1 MRGLSPLL
9 AALLFL
15 WGSSLYAQ
23 TGEPAAEET
32 PEDPSLEGGEE
43 RLLADPA
50 QIIGLT
56 LEGAIA
62 RFGVP
67 KSVYP
72 VRGLEVWQDDVVFEY
87 EDRDLYVYRDRV
99 WQVGL
104 KTAYGISLGDRR
116 AAALLALEEGY
127 QNDEDH
133 ILFPLPVRGWPMT
146 LRININAAGT
156 VSALFVYRSDF

>member
-1 MRGLSPLL
+1 MRGFLL
-9 AALLFL
+9 PAVLLLFGGALLH
-15 WGSSLYAQ
+15 AQ
-23 TGEPAAEET
+23 TGEPVTEGTPEILAAE
-32 PEDPSLEGGEE
+32 GGAESF
-43 RLLADPA
+43 RADPVR
-50 QIIGLT
+50 IIGLT
-56 LEGAIA
+56 LEGVIA
-62 RFGVP
+62 QFGAP

-99 WQVGL
+99 WQAGL

-116 AAALLALEEGY
+116 AAALLVLGEGY
-127 QNDEDH
+127 QNYEDH
-133 ILFPLPVRGWPMT
+133 ILFPLPGRGWPMM